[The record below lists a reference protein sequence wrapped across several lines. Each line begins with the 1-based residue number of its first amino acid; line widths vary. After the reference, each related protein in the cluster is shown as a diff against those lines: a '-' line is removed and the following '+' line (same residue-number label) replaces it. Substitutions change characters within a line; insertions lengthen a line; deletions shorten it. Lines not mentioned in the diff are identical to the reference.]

1 MSKNPGL
8 KKWVKFALRWGIAVA
23 GIWWVFSQM
32 TLRDHVLVLDA
43 ENRPVVASL
52 SAKALESSPNFE
64 IYDPTTGQRRVVPR
78 AAVVNAPEKK
88 NIWLTWRTPDGE
100 ATGTLLALDLSDN
113 LRTINNLLVEDPDT
127 HRGCW
132 IGPRELVQPYT
143 LHVPHPRV
151 EVGILSLISL
161 ADPMLLLLCVLIFP
175 INYII
180 TSFRWHELLKAVGIQ
195 LGVGRVF
202 VLNMVGS
209 FYNTFIPGTTGG
221 DLLKAYYASKH
232 TPHRAHAVVSV
243 VYDRVIG
250 LIALIILGGVLSA
263 WQYFHTDPANIAIR
277 QACGRVAAGSGVLVV
292 LALIAGEILVH
303 PTLSRIS
310 GMAFLLR
317 RLPMQRMVQAI
328 VGVLTIY
335 RSRWRL
341 ALGML
346 VVTFPVHI
354 TTVISAMLAGKAF
367 GLPIPAA
374 YYFVCVPVIVLVGAV
389 PISPQG
395 AGVMEFFAIALT
407 RQYGVTVSQAF
418 ALTMSIRF
426 VQILWNLAGGV
437 FVFRGGYHAP
447 TEAEEKELEEDGE
460 EGVIGSQ

>member
-1 MSKNPGL
+1 MNPGL

-32 TLRDHVLVLDA
+32 TLRDHVLVLEE
-43 ENRPVVASL
+43 ENRPVAAAL
-52 SAKALESSPNFE
+52 AAKALESSPKFE
-64 IYDPTTGQRRVVPR
+64 IYDPATGQRRVVPR
-78 AAVVNAPEKK
+78 KAVVNAPEKK
-88 NIWLTWRTPDGE
+88 GTWLTWRGPDGPV
-100 ATGTLLALDLSDN
+100 TSTLLALDLSEN
-113 LRTINNLLVEDPDT
+113 LRTVNSYLVEDPET
-127 HRGCW
+127 HRGRW
-132 IGPRELVQPYT
+132 IGPGELVQPYT

-151 EVGILSLISL
+151 EVGVLSLIAL
-161 ADPMLLLLCVLIFP
+161 ADPALLLLCVLIFP
-175 INYII
+175 INYLI

-195 LGVGRVF
+195 LGGGRVF

-221 DLLKAYYASKH
+221 DVLKAYYASKH
-232 TPHRAHAVVSV
+232 TTHRAHAVMSV
-243 VYDRVIG
+243 VVDRLIG
-250 LIALIILGGVLSA
+250 LVALIILGGVLSA

-277 QACGRVAAGSGVLVV
+277 LACGRVAVGSGVLVV
-292 LALIAGEILVH
+292 LALVAVELLVH

-317 RLPMQRMVQAI
+317 RLPMQRLVQTI
-328 VGVLTIY
+328 VGVLTTY
-335 RSRWRL
+335 RSRWKLGL
-341 ALGML
+341 AML
-346 VVTFPVHI
+346 VTTFPVHI
-354 TTVISAMLAGKAF
+354 TTVISATLAGKAF
-367 GLPIPAA
+367 GLPMPAL

-418 ALTMSIRF
+418 ALTMSIRL
-426 VQILWNLAGGV
+426 VQIIWNLTGGI

-447 TEAEEKELEEDGE
+447 TAEEEKELEEDEAGE
-460 EGVIGSQ
+460 

>member
-8 KKWVKFALRWGIAVA
+8 KKWVKFALRWGIAVG
-23 GIWWVFSQM
+23 GIWWVFSQI
-32 TLRDHVLVLDA
+32 TLRDHVLVLNA
-43 ENRPVVASL
+43 EKRPVTASL
-52 SAKALESSPNFE
+52 AARALESSPNFE
-64 IYDPTTGQRRVVPR
+64 IHDPATGQRRVVTR
-78 AAVVNAPEKK
+78 QDVVNAPEKK
-88 NIWLTWRTPDGE
+88 NTWLTWRTPNGPV
-100 ATGTLLALDLSDN
+100 TGTLLALDLSEN
-113 LRTINNLLVEDPDT
+113 LRAVNGFLVEDPES
-127 HRGCW
+127 HHGCW
-132 IGPRELVQPYT
+132 IRPRDLVQPYT

-151 EVGILSLISL
+151 EVGVLSLISL
-161 ADPMLLLLCVLIFP
+161 ANPTLLLLCVLIFP
-175 INYII
+175 VNYVI
-180 TSFRWHELLKAVGIQ
+180 TSFRWHELLKAVGIH
-195 LGVGRVF
+195 LGGGRVF

-221 DLLKAYYASKH
+221 DVLKAYYASQH
-232 TPHRAHAVVSV
+232 TTHRAHAVMSV
-243 VYDRVIG
+243 VVDRLIG
-250 LIALIILGGVLSA
+250 LVALIILGGILSA
-263 WQYFHTDPANIAIR
+263 WQYFHTDPANVAIR
-277 QACGRVAAGSGVLVV
+277 QACGRVATGSGVLVV
-292 LALIAGEILVH
+292 LALIGVELLVH
-303 PTLSRIS
+303 PTLSRVS

-317 RLPMQRMVQAI
+317 HLPMQRLVQSI
-328 VGVLTIY
+328 VAVLTTY
-335 RSRWRL
+335 RTRWKL

-367 GLPIPAA
+367 GLPMPAT

-426 VQILWNLAGGV
+426 VQILWNLAGGI

-447 TEAEEKELEEDGE
+447 TEAEEKELQEEVD
-460 EGVIGSQ
+460 S